1 MAAIEGSSGTV
12 DRLVRAPAA
21 SAADDSGLPS
31 FFPELRANGSRRGAS
46 GAGGPALMNAL
57 PRTFARHACAAA
69 AALLRA
75 GGVLAYPTE
84 AVYGLGCDPH
94 DRAAFERLFALKRR
108 PPTQG
113 VLLIAA
119 DFAQVER
126 YIDLAAVPA
135 SVLAQVRASWPG
147 PHTWIFPRTAE
158 VPAWVAGEHAGI
170 ALRVTAHAP
179 AAELC
184 RAFGGALVSTSA
196 NPHGQPPA
204 RAADTVQAYFGASLD
219 GVLDAPLGGQDNPTT
234 IRDALSGAIIRA

>member
-1 MAAIEGSSGTV
+1 MTERFTLDQV
-12 DRLVRAPAA
+12 D
-21 SAADDSGLPS
+21 
-31 FFPELRANGSRRGAS
+31 
-46 GAGGPALMNAL
+46 
-57 PRTFARHACAAA
+57 AA
-69 AALLRA
+69 AALMRR

-84 AVYGLGCDPH
+84 AVFGLGCDPH
-94 DRAAFERLFALKRR
+94 NRDAFERLFALKQR

-135 SVLAQVRASWPG
+135 EVLAQVRESWPG
-147 PHTWIFPRTAE
+147 PYTWIFPRSSE
-158 VPAWVAGEHAGI
+158 VPDWVAGAHAGI

-179 AAELC
+179 AAALC
-184 RAFGGALVSTSA
+184 RAYGGAIVSTSA

-204 RAADTVQAYFGASLD
+204 RDAATAAGYFGAALD
-219 GVLDAPLGGQDNPTT
+219 GLLDAPTGNQDRPTL